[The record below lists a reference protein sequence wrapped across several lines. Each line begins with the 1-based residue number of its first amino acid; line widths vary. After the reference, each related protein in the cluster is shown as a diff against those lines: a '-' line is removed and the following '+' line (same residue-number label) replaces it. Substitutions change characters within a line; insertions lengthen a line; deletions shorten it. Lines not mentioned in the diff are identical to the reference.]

1 MKRKLTEIKGKYLI
15 TKAGK
20 LVGKIDKLY
29 FSKNLKK
36 VTYISVEEGGYLPFS
51 QIERDGENAIFVKS
65 KKLSYENSPKYLL
78 CEKLVFSESGEMIG
92 KISDCNI
99 NFETGAVEEI
109 LLENGEQ
116 LNKDNI
122 IKNEEIIIISNN
134 INKEVK
140 EKDIYPKKVV
150 ANKNVLINR
159 VMNKDIL
166 FPDGNKL
173 KKGEKVDLKSI
184 QLAVKYDKI
193 VELIASSVG

>member
-1 MKRKLTEIKGKYLI
+1 
-15 TKAGK
+15 
-20 LVGKIDKLY
+20 
-29 FSKNLKK
+29 
-36 VTYISVEEGGYLPFS
+36 
-51 QIERDGENAIFVKS
+51 
-65 KKLSYENSPKYLL
+65 
-78 CEKLVFSESGEMIG
+78 MIG

-122 IKNEEIIIISNN
+122 IKNEEITIISNN